1 MFKKVNWQII
11 LVVLIVPLV
20 IMSPILFNGTAL
32 LGVDGYFHYN
42 RIFEAAMQLRDRNLS
57 FLNLYTFQQAG
68 RIVNQVYSP
77 LVTYFFG
84 ALLLV
89 AGTWYKFQILTL
101 YIVYALGI
109 LTMYFS
115 ATKVGLTKRWALSLG
130 VVYTSSAAVYG
141 FVFGATWKSIAL
153 AIVPL
158 VIPSLVHL
166 FEGRFNWRRTVYLGV
181 VVALLAQFQV
191 LTVAIVLPM
200 LLPFFV
206 HGVWITQAKLRLLG
220 RIVLAAI
227 LAIVLSLNTIMPLAE
242 VYRNTLISPVAMNM
256 VPQTS
261 PIFQPMYT
269 GVNSNSD
276 IVISVMAFLLLGMT
290 IAFWKKL
297 SVVTRFMAIV
307 AIVYLVVGTSLVPW
321 HLFET
326 NYPGLRSF
334 LQMPRRISLT
344 GYALTIVVVG
354 KVFMEVRPENNVV
367 RHLTPVILAVVSVL
381 LLTQKVANNVYYV
394 QNEKTPLY
402 AGLQATP
409 RNVYSPDI
417 HTFVQLQ
424 PLFHDGDMGKLI
436 YHVDRTTPDY
446 VPVDSTTETHQPT
459 YDAYMNSF
467 SKQWRPYQHIVNGD
481 GTMTL
486 QWKSNVANKKRLIP
500 AVAYKHTK
508 LVLNGQSLDVNA
520 LKRNKVGALYVYV
533 RKGSNKLVISYET
546 SLMTMLGI
554 CFSITTWIG
563 ISVIVVFMYMK
574 KYGLKSIFVSEF

>member
-1 MFKKVNWQII
+1 MFKKVNWQLI

-20 IMSPILFNGTAL
+20 IMSPILFNGMAL

-57 FLNLYTFQQAG
+57 FLNLYTFQQDG

-109 LTMYFS
+109 LTMYFA

-206 HGVWITQAKLRLLG
+206 HGVWVAQAKLRFLG

-321 HLFET
+321 HLLET

-354 KVFMEVRPENNVV
+354 QVFMEVRPENNVV

-446 VPVDSTTETHQPT
+446 VPVDSTTETHQPA

-467 SKQWRPYQHIVNGD
+467 SKQWRPYQHIVNED

-500 AVAYKHTK
+500 VVAYERTK
-508 LVLNGQSLDVNA
+508 LVLNGRSLNVNR
-520 LKRNKVGALYVYV
+520 LKRNTVGALYVADRRGVNRLVLSY
-533 RKGSNKLVISYET
+533 SPATITKLGMYLSIMGWGLTVAVIT
-546 SLMTMLGI
+546 FIFL
-554 CFSITTWIG
+554 
-563 ISVIVVFMYMK
+563 K
-574 KYGLKSIFVSEF
+574 KYDR

>member
-1 MFKKVNWQII
+1 MFKKVNWQLI

-109 LTMYFS
+109 LTMYSS

-354 KVFMEVRPENNVV
+354 KVFMDVRPENNVV

>member
-1 MFKKVNWQII
+1 MFKKVNWQLI

-130 VVYTSSAAVYG
+130 VVYTSSAAMYG

-153 AIVPL
+153 AIVPM

-166 FEGRFNWRRTVYLGV
+166 FEGHFNWRRTVYLGV

-200 LLPFFV
+200 LLPFFA
-206 HGVWITQAKLRLLG
+206 HGVWVAQAKLRFLG

-276 IVISVMAFLLLGMT
+276 IVISIMAFLLLGMT

-321 HLFET
+321 HLLET

-354 KVFMEVRPENNVV
+354 KVSMEVRPENNVV

-486 QWKSNVANKKRLIP
+486 QWKSNIANKKRLIP
-500 AVAYKHTK
+500 VVAYEQTR
-508 LVLNGQSLDVNA
+508 LRMNGKTVNEGM
-520 LKRNKVGALYVYV
+520 LGRNVVGALFIPDK
-533 RKGSNKLVISYET
+533 KGINKLTISYVPMFGT
-546 SLMTMLGI
+546 MAGIVASLI
-554 CFSITTWIG
+554 AWIA
-563 ISVIVVFMYMK
+563 VFLNVAIWLMK
-574 KYGLKSIFVSEF
+574 K

>member
-1 MFKKVNWQII
+1 MFKKVNWQVI
-11 LVVLIVPLV
+11 LVVLIVPLL

-77 LVTYFFG
+77 FVTYFFG
-84 ALLLV
+84 ALLLI

-109 LTMYFS
+109 LTMYFA
-115 ATKVGLTKRWALSLG
+115 ATKIGLTKRWALSLG
-130 VVYTSSAAVYG
+130 ALYTSSAAVYG

-166 FEGRFNWRRTVYLGV
+166 FEGRFNWRQTVYLGV

-200 LLPFFV
+200 LLPFFA
-206 HGVWITQAKLRLLG
+206 HGVWVAQAKLRFLG
-220 RIVLAAI
+220 RIVLASI

-256 VPQTS
+256 MPQTS
-261 PIFQPMYT
+261 PIFQPTYT

-297 SVVTRFMAIV
+297 SVLTRFMAIL

-321 HLFET
+321 HLLET

-354 KVFMEVRPENNVV
+354 NVFMEVRPDNNVV
-367 RHLTPVILAVVSVL
+367 RSLTPVILAVVSVL

-402 AGLQATP
+402 AGLQATS

-417 HTFVQLQ
+417 HKFVQLQ

-446 VPVDSTTETHQPT
+446 VPVDSTIETHQPT

-467 SKQWRPYQHIVNGD
+467 SKQWRPYQHIVNVD

-500 AVAYKHTK
+500 VVAYERTK
-508 LVLNGQSLDVNA
+508 VVLNGQFLNVNR
-520 LKRNKVGALYVYV
+520 LKRNTVGALYVADRRGVNRLVLSY
-533 RKGSNKLVISYET
+533 SPATITKLGMYLSIMGWGLTVAVIT
-546 SLMTMLGI
+546 
-554 CFSITTWIG
+554 FN
-563 ISVIVVFMYMK
+563 FFK
-574 KYGLKSIFVSEF
+574 KYDR

>member
-1 MFKKVNWQII
+1 MFKKVNWQVI
-11 LVVLIVPLV
+11 LVVLIVPLL

-77 LVTYFFG
+77 FVTYFFG
-84 ALLLV
+84 ALLLI

-109 LTMYFS
+109 LTMYFA
-115 ATKVGLTKRWALSLG
+115 ATKIGLTKRWALSLG
-130 VVYTSSAAVYG
+130 VLYTSSAAVYG

-166 FEGRFNWRRTVYLGV
+166 FEGRFNWRQTVYLGV

-200 LLPFFV
+200 LLPFFA
-206 HGVWITQAKLRLLG
+206 HGVWVAQAKLRFLG
-220 RIVLAAI
+220 RIVLASI

-256 VPQTS
+256 MPQTS
-261 PIFQPMYT
+261 PIFQPTYT

-297 SVVTRFMAIV
+297 SVLTRFMAIL

-321 HLFET
+321 HLLET

-344 GYALTIVVVG
+344 GYALTIAVVG
-354 KVFMEVRPENNVV
+354 NVFMEVRPDNNVV
-367 RHLTPVILAVVSVL
+367 RSLTPVILAVVSVL

-417 HTFVQLQ
+417 HKFVQLQ

-467 SKQWRPYQHIVNGD
+467 SKQWRPYQHIVNVD

-500 AVAYKHTK
+500 VVAYERTK
-508 LVLNGQSLDVNA
+508 VVLNGQFLNVNR
-520 LKRNKVGALYVYV
+520 LKRNTVGALYVADRRGVNRLVLSY
-533 RKGSNKLVISYET
+533 SPATITKLGMYLSIMGWGLTVAVIT
-546 SLMTMLGI
+546 
-554 CFSITTWIG
+554 FN
-563 ISVIVVFMYMK
+563 FFK
-574 KYGLKSIFVSEF
+574 KYDR

>member
-1 MFKKVNWQII
+1 MFKKVNWQLI

-84 ALLLV
+84 ALLLL

-109 LTMYFS
+109 LTMYFA

-130 VVYTSSAAVYG
+130 VIYTSSAAVYG

-181 VVALLAQFQV
+181 AVALLAQFQV

-200 LLPFFV
+200 LLPFFA
-206 HGVWITQAKLRLLG
+206 HGVWVAQAKLRFLG

-321 HLFET
+321 HLLET

-354 KVFMEVRPENNVV
+354 KVFMELRPGNNVV
-367 RHLTPVILAVVSVL
+367 RHLTPVILAVISVL

-436 YHVDRTTPDY
+436 YQVDRTTPDY

-467 SKQWRPYQHIVNGD
+467 SKQWRPYQHVVNGD

-486 QWKSNVANKKRLIP
+486 QWKSTMVHKHRLIP
-500 AVAYKHTK
+500 VVQYKRTK
-508 LVLNGQSLDVNA
+508 IKLNGQLLVESKI
-520 LKRNKVGALYVYV
+520 KRNAVGAIYVNDKPGVNRLTVEYSPLSV
-533 RKGSNKLVISYET
+533 TYMGVIISLVTWLLVI
-546 SLMTMLGI
+546 LGL
-554 CFSITTWIG
+554 IG
-563 ISVIVVFMYMK
+563 YFLKQIVFY
-574 KYGLKSIFVSEF
+574 

>member
-1 MFKKVNWQII
+1 MFKKVNWQLI

-200 LLPFFV
+200 LLPFFA
-206 HGVWITQAKLRLLG
+206 HGVWVAQAKLRFLG
-220 RIVLAAI
+220 RIVLAAM

-321 HLFET
+321 HLLET

-354 KVFMEVRPENNVV
+354 KVFMEVRPDNNVV

-486 QWKSNVANKKRLIP
+486 HWKSNVANKKRLIP
-500 AVAYKHTK
+500 VVAYERTK
-508 LVLNGQSLDVNA
+508 LVLNGRSLNVNR
-520 LKRNKVGALYVYV
+520 LKRNTVGALYVADRRGVNRLVLSY
-533 RKGSNKLVISYET
+533 SPATITKLGMYLSIMGWGLTVAVIT
-546 SLMTMLGI
+546 FIFL
-554 CFSITTWIG
+554 
-563 ISVIVVFMYMK
+563 K
-574 KYGLKSIFVSEF
+574 KYDR

>member
-1 MFKKVNWQII
+1 MFKKVNWQLI

>member
-1 MFKKVNWQII
+1 MFKKVNWQLI

-276 IVISVMAFLLLGMT
+276 IVISGMAFLLLGMT

-546 SLMTMLGI
+546 SLMTMVGI

>member
-1 MFKKVNWQII
+1 MFKKVNWQLI

-77 LVTYFFG
+77 LVTYLFG

-109 LTMYFS
+109 LTMYFA
-115 ATKVGLTKRWALSLG
+115 ATKIGLTKRWALSLG

-200 LLPFFV
+200 LLPFFA
-206 HGVWITQAKLRLLG
+206 HGFWIAQAKLRFLG

-261 PIFQPMYT
+261 QIFQPMYT

-321 HLFET
+321 HLLET
-326 NYPGLRSF
+326 NYPELRSF
-334 LQMPRRISLT
+334 LQMPRRVSLT

-354 KVFMEVRPENNVV
+354 KVFMEVRPDNNVV
-367 RHLTPVILAVVSVL
+367 RNLTPVILAVVSVL

-446 VPVDSTTETHQPT
+446 VPVDLTTETHQPT

-467 SKQWRPYQHIVNGD
+467 SKQWRPYQHIVNED

-486 QWKSNVANKKRLIP
+486 QWKSNVANKSKLVP
-500 AVAYKHTK
+500 LVAYNRTT
-508 LVLNGQSLDVNA
+508 LTLNGESLDVTK
-520 LKRNKVGALYVYV
+520 LKRNTVGALYVSEK
-533 RKGSNKLVISYET
+533 KGVNKLTVAYKPLKQTNIGVAVSIIGWLATIVISLEY
-546 SLMTMLGI
+546 TMKNK
-554 CFSITTWIG
+554 FP
-563 ISVIVVFMYMK
+563 
-574 KYGLKSIFVSEF
+574 

>member
-1 MFKKVNWQII
+1 MFKKVNWQLI

-276 IVISVMAFLLLGMT
+276 IVISGMAFLLLGMT

-307 AIVYLVVGTSLVPW
+307 AIVYLVVGISLVPW

-546 SLMTMLGI
+546 SLMTMVGI

>member
-1 MFKKVNWQII
+1 MFKKGNWQLI

-84 ALLLV
+84 ALLLL

-109 LTMYFS
+109 LTMYFA

-130 VVYTSSAAVYG
+130 VIYTSSAAVYG

-153 AIVPL
+153 AIVPM

-166 FEGRFNWRRTVYLGV
+166 FEGHFNWRRTVYLGV

-200 LLPFFV
+200 LLPFFA
-206 HGVWITQAKLRLLG
+206 HGVWVAQAKLRFSG

-290 IAFWKKL
+290 IVFWKKL

-321 HLFET
+321 HLLET

-467 SKQWRPYQHIVNGD
+467 SKQWRLYQHTVNGD

-486 QWKSNVANKKRLIP
+486 QWKSTMVHKHRLIP
-500 AVAYKHTK
+500 VVQYKRTK
-508 LVLNGQSLDVNA
+508 IKLNGQLLVESKI
-520 LKRNKVGALYVYV
+520 KRNAVGAIYVKDKPGVNRLTVEYSPLSV
-533 RKGSNKLVISYET
+533 TYMGVIISLVTWLLVI
-546 SLMTMLGI
+546 LGL
-554 CFSITTWIG
+554 IG
-563 ISVIVVFMYMK
+563 YFLKQIVFY
-574 KYGLKSIFVSEF
+574 